1 MGRSCGLCGWALG
14 KGDRSAPGTQPES
27 RVGLGCL
34 EECLEARGCPGWRA
48 GGQPQVAQHLGNHGG
63 IFDSRQDGQG
73 APALG
78 TSGEVDGE
86 DAFE

>member
-34 EECLEARGCPGWRA
+34 EECLEAGRGFWWGAGWY
-48 GGQPQVAQHLGNHGG
+48 PQVGENLAGHGG

-73 APALG
+73 APALRTG
-78 TSGEVDGE
+78 RDVDGE